1 MAPIEVE
8 RTLVKSPPE
17 LWEEIATE
25 DALGRWLGDVRV
37 EAADPPGRIEW
48 TRPDAAGVIEL
59 EASGWG
65 TRVRVVA
72 KARGVPWERGQA
84 KRDIESALA
93 ELLDALGASSLQAG

>member
-1 MAPIEVE
+1 
-8 RTLVKSPPE
+8 
-17 LWEEIATE
+17 
-25 DALGRWLGDVRV
+25 
-37 EAADPPGRIEW
+37 
-48 TRPDAAGVIEL
+48 VIEL

-72 KARGVPWERGQA
+72 KARGVPWDRGQA